1 MESLRVERER
11 GREGEWHKIPGRSR
25 MIKADVSRLICPFI
39 GVPNYESF
47 EREDS
52 SLSVLISSRL
62 LPI

>member
-1 MESLRVERER
+1 
-11 GREGEWHKIPGRSR
+11 